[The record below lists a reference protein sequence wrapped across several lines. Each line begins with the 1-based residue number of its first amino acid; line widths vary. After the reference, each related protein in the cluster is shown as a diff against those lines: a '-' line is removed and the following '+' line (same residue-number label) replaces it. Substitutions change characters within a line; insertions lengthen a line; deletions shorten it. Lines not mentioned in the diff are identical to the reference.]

1 MVTGR
6 PRSGSKYA
14 TPEGAKRLR
23 AELDEL
29 WLVERPAV
37 TRAVSEAAAQGD
49 RSENAEYIY
58 GKRRLRE
65 IDRRVRFLRER
76 LDGLKIVSEAPSDR
90 NRVFFGAWVTIEE
103 ASGATRRHRIV
114 GPDEFDREAGYVS
127 MDSPLARAL
136 LGKRVGD
143 AVEVRLPS
151 GPVAVTITRSS
162 TRNRGLTFSFGP
174 SGEGSRP
181 LFLYY
186 TTRMFL
192 NCQGSPSSRSSG
204 KRRPRSKSGV
214 QSVYLPTT
222 GPR

>member
-1 MVTGR
+1 MVAGR
-6 PRSGSKYA
+6 ARQGSKYA

-37 TRAVSEAAAQGD
+37 TKAVAEAAAMGD

-76 LDGLKIVSEAPSDR
+76 LDGLKVVSDPPSDR
-90 NRVFFGAWVTIEE
+90 GRVFFGAWVTIED
-103 ASGATRRHRIV
+103 GAGRTARHRIV

-127 MDSPLARAL
+127 MDSPLGRAL

-143 AVEVRLPS
+143 ALEVRLPAGVRS
-151 GPVAVTITRSS
+151 VEITAI
-162 TRNRGLTFSFGP
+162 
-174 SGEGSRP
+174 E
-181 LFLYY
+181 YE
-186 TTRMFL
+186 
-192 NCQGSPSSRSSG
+192 
-204 KRRPRSKSGV
+204 
-214 QSVYLPTT
+214 
-222 GPR
+222 